1 MPFDTLYKKDSS
13 GRIRIW
19 EIRVEPH
26 EGDSFI
32 IKTRTGLEDGTINE
46 PAGKIVDTGRQNRT
60 IRDQANSEAQSKW
73 MKKLDE
79 GYKISRAAASTEIV
93 VLPMK
98 AQSFSKAARHI
109 EYPAAGQRKFDGVRC
124 MAMEATGFPSNIA
137 LLTRKNKE
145 FAGLNQLRAEIALL
159 NLPPSIV
166 LDGEL
171 FSETLTFQRV
181 TGLVRKFPEN
191 LTEQD
196 YADLDQVSYRIYD
209 LINLSNPTMP
219 FVGRYR
225 LLQSLLNAVPSA
237 NRPRLILTRNVR
249 INNEGD
255 VVRWLGQFE
264 REGYEGLM
272 VRNLESPYELDKR
285 SKHLQKVKTF
295 IDAEFPIVGYYEA
308 TGNDRG
314 TPVWECEAPNGR
326 RFRAR
331 PMGTLEERREL
342 WANRDAMI
350 GRPLTVRFFEY
361 TDDGVPR
368 FPVGVTIRDYEGED
382 TEELNAEGD
391 AVADDAGVLDE
402 IVAIIKMGNRSGWP
416 TGKMYEYIVETLEE
430 NGWLWNG
437 EDDEIF
443 EANWGG
449 MNLASSLE
457 EMLNQARGN
466 KEEKEAEAPLADESI
481 TAPYELKI
489 YVPST
494 SDYGEWIGSE
504 EFKSRVEE
512 VQAFLSNIYGG
523 FTSLSGSGGYV
534 SDIYDLIEEPV
545 VVVSAF
551 ASNEDYEKTLSSLED
566 FLREKQ
572 TEWGQEVIGFE
583 FENDYF
589 MYPLFETSRGT
600 TTESFA
606 ASEPDGSLCEFNNP
620 MSKNEEFCIYPDCE
634 NTYCVMARKTAWD
647 AESFAMENEQI
658 KTWYEVK
665 YQEFPTSD
673 LELLLRTDELESALD
688 EAAKLLSGNLYRVEV
703 YRMARYTT
711 SQNVLINTQ
720 LIFAAKYD
728 YWTSNVPSE
737 SELMATISRR
747 FPERRRM

>member
-308 TGNDRG
+308 TGNGRG

-720 LIFAAKYD
+720 LIFTAKYD
-728 YWTSNVPSE
+728 YLTSNVPSE

>member
-1 MPFDTLYKKDSS
+1 MPFDRLYKKDSS

-19 EIRVEPH
+19 DIRVEPH

-32 IKTRTGLEDGTINE
+32 IKTRTGLEEGTINE
-46 PAGKIVDTGRQNRT
+46 PAGRIVDTGRQNRT
-60 IRDQANSEAQSKW
+60 IREQANSEAQSKW

-79 GYKISRAAASTEIV
+79 GYKISRATATTDIV
-93 VLPMK
+93 VLPML
-98 AQSFSKAARHI
+98 AQTFSKAARHI

-145 FAGLNQLRAEIALL
+145 FAGMNPLREEISQL

-196 YADLDQVSYRIYD
+196 YEDLNQISYRIYD
-209 LINLSNPTMP
+209 LINLSNPSMP

-225 LLQSLLNAVPSA
+225 LLQSLLNSEPSS
-237 NRPRLILTRNVR
+237 PRLIITRNVR
-249 INNEGD
+249 INNEED
-255 VVRWLGQFE
+255 VIRWLGQFE

-272 VRNLESPYELDKR
+272 VRNLESPYELNKR

-295 IDAEFPIVGYYEA
+295 MDEEFPIVGYYEA

-331 PMGTLEERREL
+331 PMGTLAERYEL

-368 FPVGVTIRDYEGED
+368 FPVGVVIRDYEGED
-382 TEELNAEGD
+382 DTEESNAE
-391 AVADDAGVLDE
+391 
-402 IVAIIKMGNRSGWP
+402 S
-416 TGKMYEYIVETLEE
+416 
-430 NGWLWNG
+430 
-437 EDDEIF
+437 F
-443 EANWGG
+443 EAPTHFDNCVRNGFSLYGRKLYYDCRQAGSIVPSSIVFTPSGRNTYNDGATAIRFVGNSYGEHLDILDIVSNIMKPDTIPDWGKTLVKT
-449 MNLASSLE
+449 NI
-457 EMLNQARGN
+457 MLR
-466 KEEKEAEAPLADESI
+466 EKLNTGYDAEAPLADESLI
-481 TAPYELKI
+481 APYELKI

-494 SDYGEWIGSE
+494 SDYGEWIGSD

-512 VQAFLSNIYGG
+512 VQAFLSNLYGG

-551 ASNEDYEKTLSSLED
+551 ASNDDYERTLDSLEE
-566 FLREKQ
+566 FLRDKQ

-589 MYPLFETSRGT
+589 MYPSFETSRGA

-606 ASEPDGSLCEFNNP
+606 AED
-620 MSKNEEFCIYPDCE
+620 
-634 NTYCVMARKTAWD
+634 
-647 AESFAMENEQI
+647 EQI

-665 YQEFPTSD
+665 YQEFSTSD
-673 LELLLRTDELESALD
+673 LDLLLQTDDLESALD
-688 EAAKLLSGNLYRVEV
+688 EASNLLSTNLYRVEV
-703 YRMARYTT
+703 YRMVRYTT

-728 YWTSNVPSE
+728 YWTSNVSDE